1 MDPHADP
8 AGLPEGAPAPFSL
21 KPETAPTVASPI
33 APDAI
38 RKVRRTWV
46 PVRSLTSRHRAR
58 IRAHLLGLDEHDR
71 YLRFGFAASDAQ
83 ISHYADALD
92 FERDELFGI
101 FNRRLDL
108 IAMAHLAYPPAQA
121 VPGKPAL
128 ASSVR
133 NCVSQASGSLPLA
146 ALSNTS
152 AITLPCC
159 SR

>member
-92 FERDELFGI
+92 FERDELSRAAPGAKAWA
-101 FNRRLDL
+101 RGSSTMQSCMPA
-108 IAMAHLAYPPAQA
+108 IAAY
-121 VPGKPAL
+121 
-128 ASSVR
+128 R
-133 NCVSQASGSLPLA
+133 
-146 ALSNTS
+146 
-152 AITLPCC
+152 PCSC
-159 SR
+159 RP